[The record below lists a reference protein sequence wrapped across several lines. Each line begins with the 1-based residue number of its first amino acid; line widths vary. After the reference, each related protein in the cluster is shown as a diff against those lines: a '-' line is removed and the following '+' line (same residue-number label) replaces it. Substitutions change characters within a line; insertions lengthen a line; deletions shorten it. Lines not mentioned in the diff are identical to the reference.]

1 MDKQDPSKPVKV
13 MKGRRIEILLI
24 PIITHFI
31 FLGTF
36 ILATVVA
43 VDEMIIGHVDASY
56 FSSIAI
62 SSSFSNAKVDNASST
77 LTVVSEIKRADCP
90 PLQPCP
96 EPRDISYL
104 VTTDSTNPLEKEFIG
119 QPNGTRLTI
128 QPGEFKIDVVPAKSV
143 GLGWEYVNS
152 TFSGDSCT
160 RGQDNGNKGNNVF
173 AQGVGSID
181 AGETQKCIIQNYYK
195 TYPGYKDEEKIQEEK
210 LKN

>member
-1 MDKQDPSKPVKV
+1 VKKSK
-13 MKGRRIEILLI
+13 LI
-24 PIITHFI
+24 SIIAHFI
-31 FLGTF
+31 FLGASV
-36 ILATVVA
+36 LATVVLA
-43 VDEMIIGHVDASY
+43 DEMIIVIVDAFY
-56 FSSIAI
+56 FSITT
-62 SSSFSNAKVDNASST
+62 SSSISNTMVNNASST

-96 EPRDISYL
+96 EPGDVSYV
-104 VTTDSTNPLEKEFIG
+104 VTTSDGTNSVEKEFIG

-128 QPGEFKIDVVPAKSV
+128 QPGEFKIDVLPAKSV

-160 RGQDNGNKGNNVF
+160 RGQDYGNKGNNVF
-173 AQGVGSID
+173 AQGVGSIG
-181 AGETQKCIIQNYYK
+181 AGETQKCIIQNHYE

>member
-36 ILATVVA
+36 ILVTVVA

-96 EPRDISYL
+96 KPGDISYI
-104 VTTDSTNPLEKEFIG
+104 VTTISDNSNSVEKEFIG
-119 QPNGTRLTI
+119 QPNSTRLTI
-128 QPGEFKIDVVPAKSV
+128 QPGEFKIDVLPAKSV

-160 RGQDNGNKGNNVF
+160 RGHDNVNKGNDV
-173 AQGVGSID
+173 
-181 AGETQKCIIQNYYK
+181 Y
-195 TYPGYKDEEKIQEEK
+195 
-210 LKN
+210 